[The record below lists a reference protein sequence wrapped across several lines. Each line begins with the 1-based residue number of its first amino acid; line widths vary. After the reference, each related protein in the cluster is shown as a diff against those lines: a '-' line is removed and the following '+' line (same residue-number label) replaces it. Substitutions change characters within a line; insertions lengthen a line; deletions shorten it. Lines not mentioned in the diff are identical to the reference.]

1 MKKYLEMNNKNWLKL
16 CKKKIKAEQQQ
27 IKIPENKQI
36 SFFENIKEGGQ
47 MKAELKTLKCD
58 KECSLNAE
66 GYCQSEMVIKGKSC
80 DRRNNEG
87 AVKITKIKPKKEDK
101 PKSTLKVIDKT
112 VTLKGE
118 YGVHSETRRIE
129 CRRN

>member
-1 MKKYLEMNNKNWLKL
+1 
-16 CKKKIKAEQQQ
+16 
-27 IKIPENKQI
+27 
-36 SFFENIKEGGQ
+36 

-87 AVKITKIKPKKEDK
+87 TVKITKIQPKKE
-101 PKSTLKVIDKT
+101 PKLKIIDKT

-118 YGVHSETRRIE
+118 YGVYTVRPEGLNVEGIE
-129 CRRN
+129 ELFFDENSITEYKHKMISFITNKADEMLQALSYR

>member
-1 MKKYLEMNNKNWLKL
+1 
-16 CKKKIKAEQQQ
+16 
-27 IKIPENKQI
+27 
-36 SFFENIKEGGQ
+36 

-87 AVKITKIKPKKEDK
+87 EVKITKIQPKKEPKLKIVDK
-101 PKSTLKVIDKT
+101 I

-118 YGVHSETRRIE
+118 YETYIVTATGVTIQGNNEPTFCSESDVEDYRKNMISMINNKADEMLQALSYR
-129 CRRN
+129 